1 MLVTNLK
8 TSSPGQVPQQCH
20 ASAVR
25 TKLQLLESRMAE
37 HNIEEV
43 LKAAKIPGTGTD

>member
-1 MLVTNLK
+1 MLVTNQ
-8 TSSPGQVPQQCH
+8 SSPGKVTYQCH
-20 ASAVR
+20 ASAVQA
-25 TKLQLLESRMAE
+25 KLQQLENRMAE